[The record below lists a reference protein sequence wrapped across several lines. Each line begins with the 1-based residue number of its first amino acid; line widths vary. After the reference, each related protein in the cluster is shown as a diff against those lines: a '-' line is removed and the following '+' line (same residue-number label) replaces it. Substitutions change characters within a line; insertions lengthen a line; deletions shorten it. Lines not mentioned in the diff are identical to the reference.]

1 MLSILSISISAQ
13 IDRDSLLFRGVIMES
28 DSVFVLPYAKY
39 NINNQKGYISN
50 EKGQFSFWAKKGDVV
65 KFSYVG
71 FKPFYVQL
79 HDSLANDQFLMGV
92 FLSKDTIE
100 LSEVII
106 IPQNINPNAMA
117 RQAPML
123 TTPEE
128 VVARQNIDLS
138 AYQAKT
144 KPMEEWDAAMNQ
156 KNFIQSQANEVAY
169 QQQIPTDRVLGVSIQ
184 SVQQQ
189 IERNQLRK
197 MKPPSIMYI
206 TRDEMEFLI
215 ATYHERIKMKL
226 KSIVK

>member
-1 MLSILSISISAQ
+1 MILVSSAISAQ
-13 IDRDSLLFRGVIMES
+13 IYIDSLLFRGVIMES

-50 EKGQFSFWAKKGDVV
+50 EKGQFSFWAKKGDMV

-100 LSEVII
+100 LSEVVI

-128 VVARQNIDLS
+128 VVARQNVNLS

-144 KPMEEWDAAMNQ
+144 KPEKEWDAERNQ
-156 KNFIQSQANEVAY
+156 KHFIQSQADEVSY
-169 QQQIPTDRVLGVSIQ
+169 QQQIPPDRLLDIGVQPVL
-184 SVQQQ
+184 QQ
-189 IERNQLRK
+189 IERNRLRK
-197 MKPPSIMYI
+197 IKSPSVSYI
-206 TRDEMEFLI
+206 TQAEMDFLI
-215 ATYHERIKMKL
+215 ATYYERIIMKL
-226 KSIVK
+226 ERLAE